1 MKRWLIG
8 SLACNLLLIGI
19 GAGFLVGGFLR
30 PGPLPPLGPRP
41 GIQRDLMIA
50 AETGLTGKDRE
61 QAMEVIRR
69 NSDDFAKPPLPRAD
83 ELLARFVAG
92 DVPKLQDFL
101 DPGFEQRRR
110 RDAENL
116 RKIFA
121 ELADVLEEPEQ
132 RQALVDAL
140 QKRIDAVR
148 ACIDAGAVPPR

>member
-8 SLACNLLLIGI
+8 SLACNLLLLGI

-50 AETGLTGKDRE
+50 AETGLTGTDRE
-61 QAMEVIRR
+61 LAMEVIRR
-69 NSDDFAKPPLPRAD
+69 NSEDFAKPPLPRAD
-83 ELLARFVAG
+83 ELLARFVSG

-140 QKRIDAVR
+140 QKRIDGVR
-148 ACIDAGAVPPR
+148 ACIDAGALPPR

>member
-8 SLACNLLLIGI
+8 SLACNLLLLGI

-41 GIQRDLMIA
+41 GIQRDLMSA
-50 AETGLTGKDRE
+50 VENGLTGPERE
-61 QAMEVIRR
+61 QAMEIVRR
-69 NSDDFAKPPLPRAD
+69 NSDDFAKPPPGPRPD

-110 RDAENL
+110 REAENL

-121 ELADVLEEPEQ
+121 ELADILEEPE
-132 RQALVDAL
+132 RKALADAL
-140 QKRIDAVR
+140 QKRVDTVR
-148 ACIDAGAVPPR
+148 ACLDAGAMPPR

>member
-41 GIQRDLMIA
+41 GIQRDLMTA
-50 AETGLTGKDRE
+50 VETGLTGPDRE
-61 QAMEVIRR
+61 QAMEIVRR
-69 NSDDFAKPPLPRAD
+69 NSDDFAKPPMPRAD
-83 ELLARFVAG
+83 ELLSRFVAG

-110 RDAENL
+110 REAENL

-121 ELADVLEEPEQ
+121 ELADVLEPPE
-132 RQALVDAL
+132 RQSLADAL
-140 QKRIDAVR
+140 QKRVENVR
-148 ACIDAGAVPPR
+148 ACIDAGAMPPR